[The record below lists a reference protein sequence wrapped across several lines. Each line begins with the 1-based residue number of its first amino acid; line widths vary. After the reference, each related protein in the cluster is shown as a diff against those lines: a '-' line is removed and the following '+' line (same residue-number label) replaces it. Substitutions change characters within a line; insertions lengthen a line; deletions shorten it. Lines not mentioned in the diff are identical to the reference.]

1 MNKKIKIL
9 CLLLS
14 FVMCLSLF
22 PSIAGAE
29 EPLTKTVNKNIALN
43 KYVYSSD
50 GNAGPSGKIQV
61 LTDGRKNTDYTFYPA
76 FTHITYNGTLNEYS
90 GVLPSGEVGEK
101 ATTGDKTWYM
111 IDLGRKYNITDV
123 RLYAHSTWPET
134 NAIGA
139 TSRYMSNVEV
149 QLSNTEDF
157 AQFERVIDIET
168 ATWDNFPYAESDF
181 DGKKA
186 YRYVRVKKTS
196 NTEHGYSELEVF
208 ADVTLTEVSRNKN
221 VTANVV
227 SYDTYPAEEVNDGL
241 VEGGNGWLVESG
253 TAPYYLTVDL
263 GEEYPVSWIEMVGRV
278 IDPDNPSTRESWE
291 IYGFD
296 SEPDENSIKDGEI
309 LVQKLFGGYDGNRD
323 ILFPH
328 YSKGGFSAPV
338 YSGAAEKSYRYIT
351 LYKAVNNVALSE
363 VRAFVT
369 NPEVINSEVKD
380 SAVYLEFS
388 EEMDSPE
395 DYITLYNSTDKEDI
409 SNPLI
414 ETLDDGR
421 IKVSAPGL
429 FGKDIVVTLEEDA
442 PNMNGVTLGVPQV
455 FLFKTPSALTVTG
468 FETSGIKL
476 LDAENVETS
485 LSSAETAKMDLEL
498 SNASD
503 DVISVTLILGAYDE
517 NGNLL
522 ACDSK
527 SVEVEEIEEL
537 SLNLSLNGLSGA
549 KSVQA
554 FLIDGFNTLGAWSP
568 SVIKN

>member
-1 MNKKIKIL
+1 MNKKFKIL

-14 FVMCLSLF
+14 FVMCISLF

-29 EPLTKTVNKNIALN
+29 EPLTKTVNKNVALN

-101 ATTGDKTWYM
+101 ATSGDKTWYM

-149 QLSNTEDF
+149 QVSNTEDF
-157 AQFERVIDIET
+157 AQFERVIDIEA

-208 ADVTLTEVSRNKN
+208 ADVTLTEVSRNKD

-227 SYDTYPAEEVNDGL
+227 SYDSYPAEEVNDGL
-241 VEGGNGWLVESG
+241 IEGGNGWLVESG

-263 GEEYPVSWIEMVGRV
+263 GEEYPVSWIEMFGRV

-291 IYGFD
+291 IYGCD
-296 SEPDENSIKDGEI
+296 SEPDADTIEDGESLI
-309 LVQKLFGGYDGNRD
+309 AALFSGYDGNRD

-328 YSKGGFSAPV
+328 YSKGGYSAPV
-338 YSGAAEKSYRYIT
+338 LSSAAEKSYRYIT
-351 LYKAVNNVALSE
+351 FYKTVNNVALSE
-363 VRAFVT
+363 VRAFVI
-369 NPEVINSEVKD
+369 NPEVIASEVKD
-380 SAVYLEFS
+380 NAVYLEFS

-395 DYITLYNSTDKEDI
+395 DYIVVYNSTDKEEV
-409 SNPLI
+409 SNPTI
-414 ETLDDGR
+414 ETLEDGR
-421 IKVSAPGL
+421 IKVSTPGL
-429 FGKDIVVTLEEDA
+429 FSKEILVT
-442 PNMNGVTLGVPQV
+442 V
-455 FLFKTPSALTVTG
+455 
-468 FETSGIKL
+468 
-476 LDAENVETS
+476 
-485 LSSAETAKMDLEL
+485 
-498 SNASD
+498 
-503 DVISVTLILGAYDE
+503 
-517 NGNLL
+517 
-522 ACDSK
+522 
-527 SVEVEEIEEL
+527 
-537 SLNLSLNGLSGA
+537 
-549 KSVQA
+549 
-554 FLIDGFNTLGAWSP
+554 
-568 SVIKN
+568 